1 MFQSSTV
8 LYGWFWVYFWC
19 NIFYYHSM
27 KIFLPFHWPKAH
39 HVTANNF
46 LQIMVCSCAMS
57 SNCVLLQIIF
67 CSCVNDRS
75 CVKKGRWLC
84 FPKMVVKKN
93 KLGGRM
99 IKQFLIRLSRN
110 IAICQSLAHQLFCLS
125 LRLRQIIDLL
135 ATDKSPYFAQLRPI
149 ILFTAHLKQRKQ
161 TSLTMNLTLT
171 MVHKTKKTN
180 Q

>member
-1 MFQSSTV
+1 MRNVVQLCF
-8 LYGWFWVYFWC
+8 
-19 NIFYYHSM
+19 
-27 KIFLPFHWPKAH
+27 A
-39 HVTANNF
+39 ANNI
-46 LQIMVCSCAMS
+46 LLMRKRNHASPSC
-57 SNCVLLQIIF
+57 
-67 CSCVNDRS
+67 DRS

-84 FPKMVVKKN
+84 FPKVVVKKN

-99 IKQFLIRLSRN
+99 IKQFLIRLSQN
-110 IAICQSLAHQLFCLS
+110 IAICQSLAHQLFCRS

-135 ATDKSPYFAQLRPI
+135 ATDKLRYFAQLRPI

-180 Q
+180 QWIILHRGWPRLWPARPSVGE